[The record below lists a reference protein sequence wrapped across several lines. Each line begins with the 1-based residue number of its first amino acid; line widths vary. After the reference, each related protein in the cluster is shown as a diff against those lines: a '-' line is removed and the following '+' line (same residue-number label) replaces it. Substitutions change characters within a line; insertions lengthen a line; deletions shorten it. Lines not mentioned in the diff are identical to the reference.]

1 MIVLSSNTLD
11 INDNSD
17 QPPLRRAA
25 AASLD
30 IMLFIFMVMGLN
42 LKK

>member
-11 INDNSD
+11 INDNNYD

-25 AASLD
+25 MASLD

-42 LKK
+42 